1 MGKSVKNS
9 RKKSEKT
16 KVLFV
21 GEIPLFLPE
30 RNVARQINIEL
41 WLSTVFKKDVLKQLN
56 TQPISKEEPKSIL
69 EKTRGYIV

>member
-1 MGKSVKNS
+1 LGKSVKNS

>member
-21 GEIPLFLPE
+21 GEVPLFLPE

>member
-21 GEIPLFLPE
+21 GETPLFFPE

>member
-1 MGKSVKNS
+1 LVKSVKNS

-30 RNVARQINIEL
+30 RNIARQVNIEL
-41 WLSTVFKKDVLKQLN
+41 WLSTALIEKTLKQVN
-56 TQPISKEEPKSIL
+56 AQPISKEEPKSIL